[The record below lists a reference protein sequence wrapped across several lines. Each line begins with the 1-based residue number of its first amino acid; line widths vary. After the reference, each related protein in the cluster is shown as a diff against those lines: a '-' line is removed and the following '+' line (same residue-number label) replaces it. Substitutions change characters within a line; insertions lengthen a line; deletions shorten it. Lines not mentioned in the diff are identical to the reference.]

1 MEMGIALQA
10 KTVYEACGCAS
21 PPPPPPTLRAF
32 SLYKRCH
39 LFCGH
44 FMFFSQGIGS
54 APFSLLHRFV
64 SPKTLR
70 NSPVSDLEEC
80 TGLEWRAHRRSWPLG
95 IFSFS
100 LQYLFYLDFIII
112 TSKHLLSTIY
122 TQVFKQVLGNKL
134 RGPDHFMCS
143 RGVKQ

>member
-1 MEMGIALQA
+1 MTEHNITTNSGSVENGHLLCI
-10 KTVYEACGCAS
+10 
-21 PPPPPPTLRAF
+21 PPTPPHTHTLRAF
-32 SLYKRCH
+32 SLHKHCH

-54 APFSLLHRFV
+54 APFSPLHRFV
-64 SPKTLR
+64 SSKTLR

-80 TGLEWRAHRRSWPLG
+80 TGLEWRFHQRSRPLG

-122 TQVFKQVLGNKL
+122 TQVFKKVLGNTL
-134 RGPDHFMCS
+134 RGPDHFM
-143 RGVKQ
+143 